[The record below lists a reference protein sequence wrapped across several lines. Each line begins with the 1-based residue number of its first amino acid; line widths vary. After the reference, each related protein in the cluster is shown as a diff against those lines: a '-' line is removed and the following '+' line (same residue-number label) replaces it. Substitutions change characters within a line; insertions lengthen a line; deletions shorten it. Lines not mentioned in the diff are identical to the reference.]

1 MTDVQVARSRP
12 WQPEASRLA
21 VRGRL
26 VLRLR
31 PGEDPEAI
39 PAHRDVLHGH
49 AAAAPRVDGG
59 PIDQVLAR
67 FSDRVRVA
75 RVFSAAQGLTRRGQR
90 HLGFDDVEHDLGLSR
105 AFRLDVDPDTSIV
118 QLVQELGARAV
129 VESASPHYLCE
140 APFSAGPAQPSA
152 QPTAVDYA
160 RAMIGAAEALSLE
173 PGDESVIV
181 AVIDSGVRARHP
193 ELAGRLRPGLDTVDL
208 PKDQVSRGLD
218 LFGDT
223 TGRDRDPD
231 DEVGHGT
238 ACAAILA
245 ACGRD
250 LPPGL
255 AGRSRVLPI
264 RALAGAMLAERT
276 TPTAVGGLPDID
288 EGVKAAVDL
297 GARVLNLSFGTPES
311 ALRDDDPVP
320 HVEAI
325 RYALARGC
333 ILIAASG
340 NSGDRVRYFP
350 AALPGVIA
358 VGAVVEQRAPCRFT
372 TRGDHVALCAP
383 GANIRSAGLD
393 GYSLQNGTSF
403 AAPFVAAAC
412 ALLLA
417 RGLRASTL
425 LGAPTIRE
433 LLTASAR
440 PFPSGDAHGC
450 GAGILDL
457 PAALRAAD
465 QRLNSD
471 WGA

>member
-1 MTDVQVARSRP
+1 MTAILVARSRP
-12 WQPEASRLA
+12 WQPESTRLA

-26 VLRLR
+26 VVRLR
-31 PGEDPEAI
+31 PGEAPERI

-49 AAAAPRVDGG
+49 AEAAAKLDGG
-59 PIDQVLAR
+59 GVDRVLAR

-75 RVFSAAQGLTRRGQR
+75 RVFSAAAGLARRGER
-90 HLGFDDVEHDLGLSR
+90 HLGYDDVEHDLGLSR
-105 AFRLDVDPDTSIV
+105 SFRLDVDPDAGIIP
-118 QLVQELGARAV
+118 LIQELGAHAQ
-129 VESASPHYLCE
+129 VESAAPHYLCE
-140 APFSAGPAQPSA
+140 APFSAGHGPAQ
-152 QPTAVDYA
+152 VDRA
-160 RAMIGAAEALSLE
+160 RALIGADEALALE

-181 AVIDSGVRARHP
+181 AVVDSGVRARHP

-208 PKDQVSRGLD
+208 PPDQVSRGLD

-223 TGRDRDPD
+223 SGRDRDPD

-238 ACAAILA
+238 ACAAILG
-245 ACGRD
+245 ACGRE
-250 LPPGL
+250 LPRGL
-255 AGRSRVLPI
+255 AGLSRILPI

-276 TPTAVGGLPDID
+276 VPTAVGGLPDID

-297 GARVLNLSFGTPES
+297 GARVLNLSFGTPAS
-311 ALRDDDPVP
+311 ALRDDDPIP

-333 ILIAASG
+333 VLVAASG
-340 NSGDRVRYFP
+340 NSGAAERYFP

-358 VGAVVEQRAPCRFT
+358 VGAVDDAGVPCKFT
-372 TRGDHVALCAP
+372 TRGEHVALCAP
-383 GANIRSAGLD
+383 GANVRSAGLE
-393 GYSLQNGTSF
+393 GLASHNGTSF

-417 RGLRASTL
+417 RGLRSSTN
-425 LGAPTIRE
+425 LGAATIRE
-433 LLTASAR
+433 LLLASAR
-440 PFPSGDAHGC
+440 RFPSGDARGC

>member
-1 MTDVQVARSRP
+1 MTAVLVARSRP
-12 WQPEASRLA
+12 WQPESSRLA
-21 VRGRL
+21 MRGRL
-26 VLRLR
+26 VLSLR
-31 PGEDPEAI
+31 AGEDPARI

-49 AAAAPRVDGG
+49 AAAATRIDGG

-67 FSDRVRVA
+67 FSDRLRVA
-75 RVFSAAQGLTRRGQR
+75 RVFSAAQGLARRGER

-118 QLVQELGARAV
+118 PLVHELGARAT
-129 VESASPHYLCE
+129 VESVSPHYLCE
-140 APFSAGPAQPSA
+140 APFSAGPGQHNPHS
-152 QPTAVDYA
+152 AVDYA
-160 RAMIGAAEALSLE
+160 RAMVGAAEALALE

-181 AVIDSGVRARHP
+181 GVIDSGVRARHP
-193 ELAGRLRPGLDTVDL
+193 ELVGRLRPGLDTVDL

-255 AGRSRVLPI
+255 AGLSRVLPI

-311 ALRDDDPVP
+311 ALRDDDPIP
-320 HVEAI
+320 HIETI

-333 ILIAASG
+333 VLIAASG
-340 NSGDRVRYFP
+340 NSGDAVRYFP

-358 VGAVVEQRAPCRFT
+358 VGAVDERRAPCKFT

-393 GYSLQNGTSF
+393 GYSVQNGTSF

-425 LGAPTIRE
+425 FGAPTIRE
-433 LLTASAR
+433 LLVASAA

-465 QRLNSD
+465 NRLNSD